1 MLDLGD
7 QSFPKFGGKCWYEKL
22 KTKIKMKNRFSF
34 KEARILKGRLQKKR
48 KKTNFDHRQFL
59 RTAHRVSRFR
69 KPRDRAEAI
78 LRVLG

>member
-1 MLDLGD
+1 MRFHTYLQTYRATTRGP
-7 QSFPKFGGKCWYEKL
+7 SGP
-22 KTKIKMKNRFSF
+22 KNRFSF